1 MAVTTS
7 SIALTYNVGAFGQT
21 TDIII
26 PDTSLSDKISLT
38 KEAIISSELLQFDPV
53 GGDDGTIYLLCKILF
68 NNVEVYIHPQYEL
81 FWSSILFSENTPTN
95 ANADIDVTFFSVDPQ
110 EVFTQ
115 NTFFPIQK
123 NPSTGE
129 VINGNYTIYIKY
141 VYPLAVGSVWRQEI
155 VTYSNVQFAF
165 NELEPQL
172 TYWYDT
178 SIPILSVTDGQSYI
192 NGSTQAERTVEF
204 DLTFP
209 LNYGSE
215 TDELDNIQ
223 TITYDSFYTQ
233 ANELVYTIL
242 IDYQYST
249 HNVLNVQQQYLTLNV
264 IYVDRCV
271 IYDCLKTLY
280 DQWVA
285 QSCSVAANNRI
296 YQQLQQANILANLI
310 INGLGC
316 NSEDLSGL
324 IVQFNALASCDC
336 GCNDTTLPRLLQATS

>member
-7 SIALTYNVGAFGQT
+7 AMTLNYNVGQFNQVTG
-21 TDIII
+21 ISI
-26 PDTSLSDKISLT
+26 PDSSLSDNISFL
-38 KEAIISSELLQFDPV
+38 KNIIVSDELGQFDPV
-53 GGDDGTIYLLCKILF
+53 GGDNATIYLLCRVLF
-68 NNVEVYIHPQYEL
+68 NNVEVYKHPQYDTDWTDV
-81 FWSSILFSENTPTN
+81 FIGDPAPTG
-95 ANADIDVTFFSVDPQ
+95 ANATIAVTDFSTTPV
-110 EVFTQ
+110 EVLTQ
-115 NTFFPIQK
+115 GTLIPIQK
-123 NPSTGE
+123 NSAGE
-129 VINGNYTIYIKY
+129 VTNGNYTIYIKY
-141 VYPLAVGSVWRQEI
+141 VYPFSAGDSWNEES
-155 VTYSNVQFAF
+155 VTYNIQFAF
-165 NELEPQL
+165 TELEPQL

-192 NGSTQAERTVEF
+192 NGSNQAERATEF
-204 DLTFP
+204 ELTFP

-215 TDELDNIQ
+215 TDELENIQ
-223 TITYDSFYTQ
+223 TITYDTFYTQ

-242 IDYQYST
+242 LTYEYT
-249 HNVLNVQQQYLTLNV
+249 TWNVINVQQQYQTLNV

-285 QSCSVAANNRI
+285 QSCSTAANNRI
-296 YQQLQQANILANLI
+296 YNKLQQANILANLI

-324 IVQFNALASCDC
+324 IVQFNAIANCDC